1 MENKQKAELKT
12 ILAQYYV
19 EQENLEDA
27 IDHLSESLPS
37 LSKRSIKKGDTF
49 YSDNFMSEKEITEKL
64 IMLTEM
70 LKIFTLIMIFS
81 I

>member
-1 MENKQKAELKT
+1 MELYGQGIQYINEQLLEREGIWKTNKKAELKI

-37 LSKRSIKKGDTF
+37 LSKKK
-49 YSDNFMSEKEITEKL
+49 YKEK
-64 IMLTEM
+64 
-70 LKIFTLIMIFS
+70 
-81 I
+81 